1 MIVIHVIRDISL
13 PFFAK
18 EWDRWRQNEITNKD
32 SFPYTG
38 AESTCV
44 GTLAPIWISFFS
56 FLSFV
61 CHYWLFKLIPNTHR
75 LCARIGEGVH
85 EIEWM
90 YNEIGWVWMSL
101 EWSEEV
107 ILLSI
112 HNGSDDVKMRQIYR
126 RSAGEWCELVYL
138 WCQPYHLTII
148 VSFFSRIYVLLIQLS
163 ACQLVSL
170 SACQHVS
177 MSACQHVSMSACQHV
192 SMSAS

>member
-1 MIVIHVIRDISL
+1 
-13 PFFAK
+13 
-18 EWDRWRQNEITNKD
+18 
-32 SFPYTG
+32 
-38 AESTCV
+38 
-44 GTLAPIWISFFS
+44 
-56 FLSFV
+56 
-61 CHYWLFKLIPNTHR
+61 
-75 LCARIGEGVH
+75 
-85 EIEWM
+85 
-90 YNEIGWVWMSL
+90 MSL

-192 SMSAS
+192 SILAYGLNFWNHLLSTNQHANMSTCQHVNMSICQHFSMSACQPVKMSICQYVSMSACQYVSMSAC